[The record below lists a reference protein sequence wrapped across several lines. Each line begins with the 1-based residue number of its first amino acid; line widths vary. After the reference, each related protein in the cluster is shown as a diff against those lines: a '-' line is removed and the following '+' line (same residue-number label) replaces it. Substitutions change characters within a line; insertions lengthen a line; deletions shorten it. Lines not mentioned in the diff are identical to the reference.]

1 MRLSPGAVHILS
13 TNPDPIGGF
22 VLQNATAL
30 HAAIDER
37 TILLTRKK

>member
-1 MRLSPGAVHILS
+1 MRLWPGTVHILGA
-13 TNPDPIGGF
+13 NPDPIDGF

-37 TILLTRKK
+37 TILLTRRK